1 MATPARTGE
10 NAAAIATLMVILFS
24 TIVLGWALLYKCTD
38 ETLKPD
44 DFAVQKCFS
53 FIAVPKKEKAVV
65 EDSDT
70 GVDTLLMGG
79 STAGGIL
86 QKSNIDDDD
95 EMMDPDSY
103 KYLQDFDEMQTKLTS
118 TVFTDIAAT
127 DIYNCAKICATNE
140 VAFEDDEDDEDVED
154 VEDGTNV
161 LTNLSMVLTAG
172 TSTTTLDYVPE
183 CGGFTSQYEDPT
195 PDDGRVSCRLYKK
208 GSLSDS
214 GIASFSTTSFI
225 LK

>member
-1 MATPARTGE
+1 MPAGE
-10 NAAAIATLMVILFS
+10 NAAAITTLMVILFS

-38 ETLKPD
+38 TTLKPD

-53 FIAVPKKEKAVV
+53 FIAVPKKEKVV
-65 EDSDT
+65 VKDDDKT
-70 GVDTLLMGG
+70 QINTLLMGG

-86 QKSNIDDDD
+86 QKSNIDDD
-95 EMMDPDSY
+95 EIADPDSY
-103 KYLQDFDEMQTKLTS
+103 KYLQEFKEMNTKLTS

-140 VAFEDDEDDEDVED
+140 VAFEDDEDVED

-214 GIASFSTTSFI
+214 GIASFSTTSFR

>member
-53 FIAVPKKEKAVV
+53 FIAVPKKEKVVV

-79 STAGGIL
+79 STADGIL
-86 QKSNIDDDD
+86 QKSNIDDDDD

-118 TVFTDIAAT
+118 TVFTDVAAT
-127 DIYNCAKICATNE
+127 DIYNCAKICSTNE
-140 VAFEDDEDDEDVED
+140 VAIEDDEEEDED
-154 VEDGTNV
+154 
-161 LTNLSMVLTAG
+161 AG
-172 TSTTTLDYVPE
+172 E

-208 GSLSDS
+208 GTLSDS
-214 GIASFSTTSFI
+214 GITSFSTTSFT

>member
-53 FIAVPKKEKAVV
+53 FIAVPKKEKVV
-65 EDSDT
+65 VKDDDKT
-70 GVDTLLMGG
+70 QINNLLMGG
-79 STAGGIL
+79 STADGIL
-86 QKSNIDDDD
+86 QKSNIDDGGAI
-95 EMMDPDSY
+95 DPDSY
-103 KYLQDFDEMQTKLTS
+103 KYLRDFNEKGTKWTAN
-118 TVFTDIAAT
+118 VFTTVAAT

-140 VAFEDDEDDEDVED
+140 VAVGIGDD
-154 VEDGTNV
+154 
-161 LTNLSMVLTAG
+161 AG
-172 TSTTTLDYVPE
+172 E

-195 PDDGRVSCRLYKK
+195 PDDGRVSCRLYKE

>member
-1 MATPARTGE
+1 MPAGE

-38 ETLKPD
+38 ETLKPE

-53 FIAVPKKEKAVV
+53 FIAVPKKEKVVV
-65 EDSDT
+65 EESDT
-70 GVDTLLMGG
+70 GVDTLLIGK
-79 STAGGIL
+79 STASGIL
-86 QKSNIDDDD
+86 QNSNIDDDD

-103 KYLQDFDEMQTKLTS
+103 KYLQDFDEMQTKLTAD
-118 TVFTDIAAT
+118 VFTDVAAT
-127 DIYNCAKICATNE
+127 DIYNCAKICSTNE
-140 VAFEDDEDDEDVED
+140 VPVGEGEEV
-154 VEDGTNV
+154 G
-161 LTNLSMVLTAG
+161 
-172 TSTTTLDYVPE
+172 E

-195 PDDGRVSCRLYKK
+195 PDDGRVECRLYKE

-214 GIASFSTTSFI
+214 GINSFSTTSFR

>member
-86 QKSNIDDDD
+86 QKSNIDDD
-95 EMMDPDSY
+95 EIADPDSY
-103 KYLQDFDEMQTKLTS
+103 KYLQEFKEMNTKLTS

-140 VAFEDDEDDEDVED
+140 VAFEDDEDVED

>member
-53 FIAVPKKEKAVV
+53 FIAVPKKEKVVV

-140 VAFEDDEDDEDVED
+140 VAFEDDEDDEDVE
-154 VEDGTNV
+154 EGTNV
-161 LTNLSMVLTAG
+161 LTNVTTVVTAG
-172 TSTTTLDYVPE
+172 TNTTTLGLPVSE

-214 GIASFSTTSFI
+214 GIDSFSTTSFI

>member
-53 FIAVPKKEKAVV
+53 FIAVPKKEKVVV

-140 VAFEDDEDDEDVED
+140 VAVGIGDD
-154 VEDGTNV
+154 
-161 LTNLSMVLTAG
+161 AG
-172 TSTTTLDYVPE
+172 E

-195 PDDGRVSCRLYKK
+195 PDDGRVSCRLYKE

>member
-1 MATPARTGE
+1 MPAGE
-10 NAAAIATLMVILFS
+10 NAAAITTLMVILFS

-38 ETLKPD
+38 TTLKPD

-53 FIAVPKKEKAVV
+53 FIAVPKKEKVV
-65 EDSDT
+65 VKDDDET
-70 GVDTLLMGG
+70 QINTLLMGG
-79 STAGGIL
+79 SAAGGIL
-86 QKSNIDDDD
+86 QNSNIDDD
-95 EMMDPDSY
+95 EIADPDSY
-103 KYLQDFDEMQTKLTS
+103 KYLKEFDEMQTKLTS
-118 TVFTDIAAT
+118 TVFTDVAAT

-140 VAFEDDEDDEDVED
+140 VAIGDDEDVED

-161 LTNLSMVLTAG
+161 LTNVTTVVTAG
-172 TSTTTLDYVPE
+172 TNTTTLAYVSE

-214 GIASFSTTSFI
+214 GIASFSTTSFR

>member
-53 FIAVPKKEKAVV
+53 FIAVPKKEKVV
-65 EDSDT
+65 VKADDKT
-70 GVDTLLMGG
+70 QINNLLMGG

-86 QKSNIDDDD
+86 QKSNIDDD
-95 EMMDPDSY
+95 EIADPDSY
-103 KYLQDFDEMQTKLTS
+103 KYLKEFKEMNTKLTS
-118 TVFTDIAAT
+118 TMFTDVAAT

-140 VAFEDDEDDEDVED
+140 VAVGIGED
-154 VEDGTNV
+154 
-161 LTNLSMVLTAG
+161 AG
-172 TSTTTLDYVPE
+172 K

-195 PDDGRVSCRLYKK
+195 PDDGRVSCRLYKE
-208 GSLSDS
+208 GIENLSDS
-214 GIASFSTTSFI
+214 GIASFSTTSFTLI
-225 LK
+225 K

>member
-1 MATPARTGE
+1 MPAGE
-10 NAAAIATLMVILFS
+10 NAAAITTLMVILFS

-38 ETLKPD
+38 TTLKPD

-53 FIAVPKKEKAVV
+53 FIAVPKKEKVV
-65 EDSDT
+65 VKDDDET
-70 GVDTLLMGG
+70 QINTLLMGG
-79 STAGGIL
+79 SAAGGIL
-86 QKSNIDDDD
+86 QNSNIDDD
-95 EMMDPDSY
+95 EIADPDSY
-103 KYLQDFDEMQTKLTS
+103 KYLKEFDEMQTKLTS
-118 TVFTDIAAT
+118 TVFTDVAAT

-140 VAFEDDEDDEDVED
+140 VAFEDDED

-161 LTNLSMVLTAG
+161 LTNPSMVLTAG

-183 CGGFTSQYEDPT
+183 CGGFTSQYEDST

-214 GIASFSTTSFI
+214 GIASFSTTSFR

>member
-53 FIAVPKKEKAVV
+53 FIAVPKKEKVV
-65 EDSDT
+65 VKADDKT
-70 GVDTLLMGG
+70 QINNLLMGG
-79 STAGGIL
+79 STADGIL
-86 QKSNIDDDD
+86 QKSNIDDGGAI
-95 EMMDPDSY
+95 DPDSY
-103 KYLQDFDEMQTKLTS
+103 KYLRDFNEKGTKWTAN
-118 TVFTDIAAT
+118 VFTTVAAT

-140 VAFEDDEDDEDVED
+140 VPVGIGDD
-154 VEDGTNV
+154 
-161 LTNLSMVLTAG
+161 AG
-172 TSTTTLDYVPE
+172 E

-214 GIASFSTTSFI
+214 GIDSFSTTSFI

>member
-1 MATPARTGE
+1 MPAGE
-10 NAAAIATLMVILFS
+10 NAAAITTLMVILFS

-53 FIAVPKKEKAVV
+53 FIAVPKKEKVV
-65 EDSDT
+65 VKADDKT
-70 GVDTLLMGG
+70 QINNLLMGG

-86 QKSNIDDDD
+86 QKSNIDDD
-95 EMMDPDSY
+95 EIADPDSY
-103 KYLQDFDEMQTKLTS
+103 KYLKEFNEMNTKWTAN
-118 TVFTDIAAT
+118 VFTTVAAT

-140 VAFEDDEDDEDVED
+140 VAVGIGDD
-154 VEDGTNV
+154 
-161 LTNLSMVLTAG
+161 AG
-172 TSTTTLDYVPE
+172 E

>member
-1 MATPARTGE
+1 MPAGE
-10 NAAAIATLMVILFS
+10 NAAAITTLMVILFS

-38 ETLKPD
+38 TTLKPD

-53 FIAVPKKEKAVV
+53 FIAVPKKEKVVV

-86 QKSNIDDDD
+86 QKSNIDDD
-95 EMMDPDSY
+95 EIADPDSY
-103 KYLQDFDEMQTKLTS
+103 KYLKEFDEMQTKLTS
-118 TVFTDIAAT
+118 TVFTDVAAT

-140 VAFEDDEDDEDVED
+140 VAIGDDEDVED
-154 VEDGTNV
+154 VEEGTNV
-161 LTNLSMVLTAG
+161 LTNVTTVVTAG
-172 TSTTTLDYVPE
+172 TNTTTLAYVSE
-183 CGGFTSQYEDPT
+183 CGGFTSQYEDST

>member
-53 FIAVPKKEKAVV
+53 FIAVPKKEKVVV

-127 DIYNCAKICATNE
+127 DIYNCARICATNE

-154 VEDGTNV
+154 GT
-161 LTNLSMVLTAG
+161 
-172 TSTTTLDYVPE
+172 DVPE

>member
-1 MATPARTGE
+1 MPAGE
-10 NAAAIATLMVILFS
+10 NAAAITTLMVILFS

-38 ETLKPD
+38 TTLKPD

-53 FIAVPKKEKAVV
+53 FIAVPKKEKVV
-65 EDSDT
+65 VKDDDKT
-70 GVDTLLMGG
+70 QINTLLMGG

-86 QKSNIDDDD
+86 QKSNIDDD
-95 EMMDPDSY
+95 EIADPDSY
-103 KYLQDFDEMQTKLTS
+103 KYLQEFKEMNTKLTS

>member
-53 FIAVPKKEKAVV
+53 FIAVPKKEKVV
-65 EDSDT
+65 VKDDDET
-70 GVDTLLMGG
+70 QINNLLMGR
-79 STAGGIL
+79 STADGIL
-86 QKSNIDDDD
+86 QKSNIDDD
-95 EMMDPDSY
+95 EIADPDSY
-103 KYLQDFDEMQTKLTS
+103 KYLKEFKEMSTKWTAN
-118 TVFTDIAAT
+118 VFTTVAAT

-140 VAFEDDEDDEDVED
+140 VPVGIGDD
-154 VEDGTNV
+154 
-161 LTNLSMVLTAG
+161 AG
-172 TSTTTLDYVPE
+172 E

-214 GIASFSTTSFI
+214 GIDSFSTTSFI

>member
-1 MATPARTGE
+1 
-10 NAAAIATLMVILFS
+10 MVILFS

-53 FIAVPKKEKAVV
+53 FIAVPKKEKVVV

-140 VAFEDDEDDEDVED
+140 VARGDDEDVED
-154 VEDGTNV
+154 VEEGTNV
-161 LTNLSMVLTAG
+161 LTDVTTVVTAG
-172 TSTTTLDYVPE
+172 TNTTTLAYVSE
-183 CGGFTSQYEDPT
+183 CGGFTSQYEDST

-214 GIASFSTTSFI
+214 GIASFSTTSFR

>member
-53 FIAVPKKEKAVV
+53 FIAVPKKEKVV
-65 EDSDT
+65 VKDDDET
-70 GVDTLLMGG
+70 QINNLLMGR
-79 STAGGIL
+79 STADGIL
-86 QKSNIDDDD
+86 QKSNIDDGGAI
-95 EMMDPDSY
+95 DPDSY
-103 KYLQDFDEMQTKLTS
+103 KYLKEFKEMNTKLTAN
-118 TVFTDIAAT
+118 VFTTVAAT

-140 VAFEDDEDDEDVED
+140 VPVGIGDD
-154 VEDGTNV
+154 
-161 LTNLSMVLTAG
+161 AG
-172 TSTTTLDYVPE
+172 E

>member
-53 FIAVPKKEKAVV
+53 FIAVPKKEKVVV

-86 QKSNIDDDD
+86 QKSNIDDD
-95 EMMDPDSY
+95 EIADPDSY
-103 KYLQDFDEMQTKLTS
+103 KYLKEFKEMNTKLTS
-118 TVFTDIAAT
+118 TMFTDVAAT

-140 VAFEDDEDDEDVED
+140 VAFEDDEDVED

-214 GIASFSTTSFI
+214 GIASFSTTSFT

>member
-1 MATPARTGE
+1 MPAGE
-10 NAAAIATLMVILFS
+10 NAAAITTLMVILFS

-53 FIAVPKKEKAVV
+53 FIAVPKKEKVVV

-86 QKSNIDDDD
+86 QKSNIDDD
-95 EMMDPDSY
+95 EIADPDSY
-103 KYLQDFDEMQTKLTS
+103 KYLKEFNEMNTKWTAN
-118 TVFTDIAAT
+118 VFTTVAAT

-154 VEDGTNV
+154 VEDGTDV

>member
-140 VAFEDDEDDEDVED
+140 VAVGIGAD
-154 VEDGTNV
+154 
-161 LTNLSMVLTAG
+161 AG
-172 TSTTTLDYVPE
+172 K

-195 PDDGRVSCRLYKK
+195 PDDGRVSCRLYKE
-208 GSLSDS
+208 GIENLSDS

>member
-38 ETLKPD
+38 TTLKPD

-53 FIAVPKKEKAVV
+53 FIAVPKKEKVV
-65 EDSDT
+65 VKDDDKT
-70 GVDTLLMGG
+70 QINNLLMGG
-79 STAGGIL
+79 STADGIL
-86 QKSNIDDDD
+86 QKSNIDDD
-95 EMMDPDSY
+95 EIADPDSY
-103 KYLQDFDEMQTKLTS
+103 KYLKEFKEMNTKLTS
-118 TVFTDIAAT
+118 TVFTTVAAT

-140 VAFEDDEDDEDVED
+140 VPVGIGDD
-154 VEDGTNV
+154 
-161 LTNLSMVLTAG
+161 AG
-172 TSTTTLDYVPE
+172 E

-214 GIASFSTTSFI
+214 GIDSFSTTSFT

>member
-1 MATPARTGE
+1 MPAGE
-10 NAAAIATLMVILFS
+10 NAAAITTLMVILFS

-53 FIAVPKKEKAVV
+53 FIAVPKKEKVV
-65 EDSDT
+65 VKDDDKT
-70 GVDTLLMGG
+70 QINNLLMGG
-79 STAGGIL
+79 STADGIL

-140 VAFEDDEDDEDVED
+140 VAFEDDEDVED
-154 VEDGTNV
+154 VEDGTDV

>member
-1 MATPARTGE
+1 MPAGE
-10 NAAAIATLMVILFS
+10 NAAAITTLMVILFS

-38 ETLKPD
+38 TTLKPD

-53 FIAVPKKEKAVV
+53 FIAVPKKEKVV
-65 EDSDT
+65 VKDDDET
-70 GVDTLLMGG
+70 QINTLLMGG
-79 STAGGIL
+79 SAAGGIL
-86 QKSNIDDDD
+86 QNSNIDDD
-95 EMMDPDSY
+95 EIADPDSY
-103 KYLQDFDEMQTKLTS
+103 KYLKEFDEMQTKLTAN
-118 TVFTDIAAT
+118 VFTTVAAT

-140 VAFEDDEDDEDVED
+140 VAVGIGDD
-154 VEDGTNV
+154 
-161 LTNLSMVLTAG
+161 AG
-172 TSTTTLDYVPE
+172 E

-214 GIASFSTTSFI
+214 GIVSFSTTSFI

>member
-1 MATPARTGE
+1 MPAGE
-10 NAAAIATLMVILFS
+10 NAAAITTLMVILFS

-38 ETLKPD
+38 TTLKPD

-53 FIAVPKKEKAVV
+53 FIAVPKKEKVV
-65 EDSDT
+65 VKDDDET
-70 GVDTLLMGG
+70 QINNLLMGG

-86 QKSNIDDDD
+86 QKSNIDDD
-95 EMMDPDSY
+95 EIADPDSY
-103 KYLQDFDEMQTKLTS
+103 KYLKEFNEMNTKWTAN
-118 TVFTDIAAT
+118 VFTTVAAT

-140 VAFEDDEDDEDVED
+140 VAIGDDEDVED
-154 VEDGTNV
+154 VEEGTNV
-161 LTNLSMVLTAG
+161 LTNVTTVVTAG
-172 TSTTTLDYVPE
+172 TNTTTLAYVSE
-183 CGGFTSQYEDPT
+183 CGGFTSQYEDST

-214 GIASFSTTSFI
+214 GIASFSTTSFR

>member
-38 ETLKPD
+38 TTLKPD

-53 FIAVPKKEKAVV
+53 FISVPKKEKVV
-65 EDSDT
+65 VKADDKT
-70 GVDTLLMGG
+70 QINTLLMGG

-86 QKSNIDDDD
+86 QKSNIDDD
-95 EMMDPDSY
+95 EIADPDSY
-103 KYLQDFDEMQTKLTS
+103 KYLKEFNEMNTKWTAN
-118 TVFTDIAAT
+118 VFTTVAAT

-140 VAFEDDEDDEDVED
+140 VAVGIGDD
-154 VEDGTNV
+154 
-161 LTNLSMVLTAG
+161 AG
-172 TSTTTLDYVPE
+172 E

>member
-1 MATPARTGE
+1 MPAGE
-10 NAAAIATLMVILFS
+10 NAAAITTLMVILFS

-38 ETLKPD
+38 TTLKPD

-53 FIAVPKKEKAVV
+53 FIAVPKKEKVVV

-140 VAFEDDEDDEDVED
+140 VAIGDDEDVED
-154 VEDGTNV
+154 VEEGTNV
-161 LTNLSMVLTAG
+161 LTNVTTVVTAG
-172 TSTTTLDYVPE
+172 TNTTTLAYVSE
-183 CGGFTSQYEDPT
+183 CGGFTSQYEDST

>member
-65 EDSDT
+65 EDDDKT
-70 GVDTLLMGG
+70 QINTLLMGG

-86 QKSNIDDDD
+86 QKSNIDDD
-95 EMMDPDSY
+95 EIADPDSY
-103 KYLQDFDEMQTKLTS
+103 KYLKEFNEMNTKWTAN
-118 TVFTDIAAT
+118 VFTTVAAT

-140 VAFEDDEDDEDVED
+140 VAVGIGDD
-154 VEDGTNV
+154 
-161 LTNLSMVLTAG
+161 AG
-172 TSTTTLDYVPE
+172 E

>member
-53 FIAVPKKEKAVV
+53 FIAVPKKEKVVV

-86 QKSNIDDDD
+86 QKSNIDDD
-95 EMMDPDSY
+95 EIADPDSY
-103 KYLQDFDEMQTKLTS
+103 KYLKEFKEMNTKLTS
-118 TVFTDIAAT
+118 TMFTDVAAT

-140 VAFEDDEDDEDVED
+140 VAFEDDEDVED

>member
-53 FIAVPKKEKAVV
+53 FIAVPKKEKVV
-65 EDSDT
+65 VKDDDET
-70 GVDTLLMGG
+70 QINTLLMGG
-79 STAGGIL
+79 SAAGGIL
-86 QKSNIDDDD
+86 QNSNIDDD
-95 EMMDPDSY
+95 EIADPDSY
-103 KYLQDFDEMQTKLTS
+103 KYLKEFDEMQTKLTS
-118 TVFTDIAAT
+118 TVFTDVAAT

-140 VAFEDDEDDEDVED
+140 VAFEDDEDVED

-161 LTNLSMVLTAG
+161 LTNPSMVLTAG

-214 GIASFSTTSFI
+214 GIASFSTTSFR